1 LNKSLYEFDVLGIDK
16 MPKRFSSPHKSTE
29 QKAVEIL
36 TFIEESKDRYL
47 LKYIEKYP
55 IAYKNIWWKVKGHI
69 VSYLSEYSSYLGEHS
84 DTSTNYEY
92 GEPHPPDQLASR
104 NSVSALVY
112 FNSSNK
118 DFTGGDHYFTY
129 LDIEYSP
136 NQGDILMFPS
146 NYMAAHEVKPV
157 TGGIRYSYLGWYCQ
171 GSPNSDYKEDVT
183 DPVTSPDVAKY
194 ATNVYMPNLK
204 NDVLA
209 FLKSRTG
216 NHSAINLVNGGRG
229 GY

>member
-1 LNKSLYEFDVLGIDK
+1 
-16 MPKRFSSPHKSTE
+16 
-29 QKAVEIL
+29 
-36 TFIEESKDRYL
+36 
-47 LKYIEKYP
+47 
-55 IAYKNIWWKVKGHI
+55 
-69 VSYLSEYSSYLGEHS
+69 
-84 DTSTNYEY
+84 
-92 GEPHPPDQLASR
+92 
-104 NSVSALVY
+104 
-112 FNSSNK
+112 
-118 DFTGGDHYFTY
+118 
-129 LDIEYSP
+129 
-136 NQGDILMFPS
+136 MFPS

-183 DPVTSPDVAKY
+183 DPVTYPDVAKY

-209 FLKSRTG
+209 FLESRTG